1 MSNNKQSSID
11 WLVEKMLTQDWYT
24 YKSLEYIKQAKAM
37 HKEEHKSTYIEGFTD
52 GVPKFEQYYNETFG
66 VTMSNNKQSMKTH
79 LKTTTIL
86 IGILLLGLAIA
97 INDAVFYG
105 VLALSVLGIMYAF
118 IYLTI
123 IRNQGNK

>member
-1 MSNNKQSSID
+1 
-11 WLVEKMLTQDWYT
+11 
-24 YKSLEYIKQAKAM
+24 
-37 HKEEHKSTYIEGFTD
+37 
-52 GVPKFEQYYNETFG
+52 
-66 VTMSNNKQSMKTH
+66 MKTH

-123 IRNQGNK
+123 VRNQGGNK

>member
-1 MSNNKQSSID
+1 
-11 WLVEKMLTQDWYT
+11 
-24 YKSLEYIKQAKAM
+24 
-37 HKEEHKSTYIEGFTD
+37 
-52 GVPKFEQYYNETFG
+52 
-66 VTMSNNKQSMKTH
+66 MKTH

-97 INDAVFYG
+97 INDTVFFG

>member
-1 MSNNKQSSID
+1 
-11 WLVEKMLTQDWYT
+11 
-24 YKSLEYIKQAKAM
+24 
-37 HKEEHKSTYIEGFTD
+37 
-52 GVPKFEQYYNETFG
+52 
-66 VTMSNNKQSMKTH
+66 MKTH

-97 INDAVFYG
+97 INDAVFYS

-123 IRNQGNK
+123 VRNQGNNEQQ

>member
-1 MSNNKQSSID
+1 
-11 WLVEKMLTQDWYT
+11 
-24 YKSLEYIKQAKAM
+24 
-37 HKEEHKSTYIEGFTD
+37 
-52 GVPKFEQYYNETFG
+52 
-66 VTMSNNKQSMKTH
+66 MKTH

-97 INDAVFYG
+97 KIDAVFYS